1 MKDGYAHL
9 LLRDVLSALS
19 ELGLKWR
26 IRSIEYYDRE
36 GLQRAQARRTNGG
49 FPPLPEPAA
58 SAPSI
63 KADVSRLA
71 DEFFNGLD
79 TPKEDIPT

>member
-1 MKDGYAHL
+1 M
-9 LLRDVLSALS
+9 
-19 ELGLKWR
+19 E

-36 GLQRAQARRTNGG
+36 GLQRAQARRANGG
-49 FPPLPEPAA
+49 SHLPEPAA

>member
-1 MKDGYAHL
+1 M
-9 LLRDVLSALS
+9 
-19 ELGLKWR
+19 
-26 IRSIEYYDRE
+26 
-36 GLQRAQARRTNGG
+36 G